1 MGSASSSLEETD
13 RERERRSGDMTK
25 AEVLRIKTFFRVLMV
40 YKIEWVHAVSG
51 RVHHNTKMQ
60 RLRWSLSKLDLREN
74 QLKYFP
80 PQVQRLKRL
89 RELDLSKNRFKRFPA
104 DAFRAPNL
112 EVVKISDNK
121 IRNIRLESLTP
132 SLLSNLVELH
142 LNDNRIAELP
152 DAFIDFC
159 NLEVL
164 NLSANV
170 SLALSLARARSLSVC
185 GRAHVCTRSSAVFP
199 PRRVSHCTELR
210 SGFPGLPG
218 ADLRDDLA
226 APAINGAERD
236 VVSPADVQSAGKFGG
251 ARAEREQ
258 FRDDAACALRY
269 GPARR
274 RACRHTDRH
283 TERHI

>member
-1 MGSASSSLEETD
+1 MGSGSSSLEETD

-25 AEVLRIKTFFRVLMV
+25 AEVLRIKTFFRMLMI

-51 RVHHNTKMQ
+51 RVHRNTKIQ

-104 DAFRAPNL
+104 DAFRPPSL

-152 DAFIDFC
+152 
-159 NLEVL
+159 
-164 NLSANV
+164 
-170 SLALSLARARSLSVC
+170 
-185 GRAHVCTRSSAVFP
+185 
-199 PRRVSHCTELR
+199 
-210 SGFPGLPG
+210 G
-218 ADLRDDLA
+218 A
-226 APAINGAERD
+226 P
-236 VVSPADVQSAGKFGG
+236 
-251 ARAEREQ
+251 
-258 FRDDAACALRY
+258 
-269 GPARR
+269 
-274 RACRHTDRH
+274 H
-283 TERHI
+283 